1 MRSREDA
8 EGSEGRPHLQYRQFD
23 GGPSMA
29 VATAHP
35 CCCRPREQLGKS
47 RGEVVQSTTRIW
59 LSDPRPTDARYFYS
73 YENTSALRFH

>member
-47 RGEVVQSTTRIW
+47 RGEVVQSTTRISMPP
-59 LSDPRPTDARYFYS
+59 LQRLTDTSDDHT
-73 YENTSALRFH
+73 